1 MRAAI
6 ASSPKKSRK
15 RQAKR
20 SASSKRRS
28 RPRQR
33 RIIRKPPARRSVLD
47 AIVRVFAPQRPYDE
61 QEAAVDA
68 LSGKEPCRH
77 GRWPHEGGICPLCAG
92 EVAVKVCK
100 QIFGPGP

>member
-1 MRAAI
+1 MRATV
-6 ASSPKKSRK
+6 SPSKKRRK
-15 RQAKR
+15 RQVKH

-33 RIIRKPPARRSVLD
+33 RIIRKTPARRSVLD
-47 AIVRVFAPQRPYDE
+47 AIVRAFTPEKPYDE

-92 EVAVKVCK
+92 EAAVKVCK
-100 QIFGPGP
+100 QIFGSEP